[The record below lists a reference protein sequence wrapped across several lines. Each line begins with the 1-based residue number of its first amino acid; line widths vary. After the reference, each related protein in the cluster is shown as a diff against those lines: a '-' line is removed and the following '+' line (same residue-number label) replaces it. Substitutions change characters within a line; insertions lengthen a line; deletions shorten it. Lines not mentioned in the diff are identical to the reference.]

1 MTKYIWG
8 PESKTIIPTPRP
20 AFLMNEDDSGL
31 CQMFRVGIPERE
43 LIEFCKQFFD
53 PQRAR
58 FIDGGAHM
66 GAYSILLAETFNAVE
81 AFEAQR
87 RTYFQ
92 LCGNIYINEKTNITP
107 HNFALTNHSN
117 TYSHTTLYVVSDDGG
132 GSSTIKPDE
141 AQIKSKETVET
152 IHIDNFEWSDVGLI
166 KLDVEGA
173 ELEVIQGARETLK
186 RCDFPPILFES
197 NGPGAH
203 NKKRSE
209 LFKYLMNE
217 LPYQVGHIKG
227 FDNMFIALRRESA

>member
-1 MTKYIWG
+1 MTRFLWG
-8 PESKTIIPTPRP
+8 PEQKLIVPTPRP

-31 CQMFRVGIPERE
+31 CQMFRVGIPEHP
-43 LIEFCKQFFD
+43 LIEFCKQL
-53 PQRAR
+53 ANSTKR

-66 GAYSILLAETFNAVE
+66 GAYSILLADHFASVE

-92 LCGNIYINEKTNITP
+92 LCGNIFLNEKTNITP
-107 HNFALTNHSN
+107 HNFALTNHEY
-117 TYSHTTLYVVSDDGG
+117 TYSDTTLYIVSDDGG

-152 IHIDNFEWSDVGLI
+152 IHIDNFVWSDVGLI
-166 KLDVEGA
+166 KMDVEGA
-173 ELEVIQGARETLK
+173 ELEAIQGARETLK
-186 RCDFPPILFES
+186 RCKFPPILFES

-203 NKKRSE
+203 NQKRSE

-217 LPYQVGHIKG
+217 LPYQVGNIKG
-227 FDNMFIALRRESA
+227 YDNMFIALRQEAA